1 MFEKLS
7 ALFVKEKKNK
17 GVGSVF
23 SQKLQQSGYKAR
35 HLDTGNRK
43 KSFREKWLPA
53 NKAGF
58 LKSGGDAEQTKD
70 GKFFLSLKLMALA
83 GLVLIGSY
91 LLLTGPLLSLYG
103 DYRYFRIHEIEISG
117 CRMISND
124 ELKKYA
130 GLSYEMNMMTL
141 DPQVIRMRLQ
151 DHPWVQTASVKRIW
165 PDGLEVSIKEQRPQ
179 ALVVEKGGK
188 QLSYVNN
195 SGTVFAPIEL
205 GQELDFPV
213 ITGTDSTHTEE
224 EKKGMIAT
232 ASLFLR
238 LAEQNNP
245 NLPAQDISEIHFTEE
260 GELILYL
267 VEHPFPIYFGKED
280 IKRKYTQLR
289 QVLEILYQKKGGGA
303 TIEKIAYI
311 RMDYQKNKV
320 LVARNHAG

>member
-1 MFEKLS
+1 MLEKLS
-7 ALFVKEKKNK
+7 ALFVKEKKTNR
-17 GVGSVF
+17 VGSAF

-43 KSFREKWLPA
+43 KSFREKWMSA

-58 LKSGGDAEQTKD
+58 LKSGGEVAQIKD
-70 GKFFLSLKLMALA
+70 VNFFLSLKPMALA
-83 GLVLIGSY
+83 SLVLIGCY

-117 CRMISND
+117 CRITSND

-141 DPQVIRMRLQ
+141 DPKLIRMRLL
-151 DHPWVQTASVKRIW
+151 DHPWVETASVKRIW
-165 PDGLEVSIKEQRPQ
+165 PDGLAVSVKEQRPQ

-188 QLSYVNN
+188 QLSYVNS
-195 SGTVFAPIEL
+195 SGTIFAAVEL
-205 GQELDFPV
+205 GQELDLPV
-213 ITGTDSTHTEE
+213 ITGTDSIHTEE
-224 EKKGMIAT
+224 ERKGMIVT
-232 ASLFLR
+232 ANLFLR

-245 NLPAQDISEIHFTEE
+245 NLPVQDISEIHFTEE

-280 IKRKYTQLR
+280 IRRKYSQLR
-289 QVLEILYQKKGGGA
+289 QVLEILYRKKRGGA
-303 TIEKIAYI
+303 AIQKVAYI

-320 LVARNHAG
+320 LVARIHAG